1 MIERMRAALLVV
13 GLCIA
18 AACSLEPSFR
28 EPVPPIA
35 EVWPIPATMPAGK
48 EAVAADIGWR
58 EFFADKR
65 LQTLIA
71 QALENNRDLR
81 IAVLNVERARAMY
94 RIQRA
99 QQLPS
104 VSASGVYTKQNI
116 PSALSDGVPP
126 STYQSYEVS
135 IGMAAFELD
144 LFGRVNSLSHAALE
158 QYLAQEESRRSTQ
171 LTLIAEVAQA
181 YLTLAS
187 DRELTRLAADTLK
200 SQQDSFA
207 LTQKLYET
215 GAASGLDLAQAR
227 TTVES
232 ARADDARYEG
242 NVAQDIDALTL
253 LVGVTPD
260 PALLPQGLDVELA
273 MLSAPPAGL
282 PSSVLLRRPD
292 VRANEHLLRA
302 ANANIGAARAA
313 FFPTISL
320 VGNVGS
326 ASVELSGLFKSGTGT
341 WTFAPQVTLPIF
353 AGGALS
359 ANLDAAHTDQRI
371 ALAQYEKAIQSGFRE
386 VADAL
391 ALSDTLVRERNAD
404 EALTD
409 ATLSAYELSQKR
421 YRAGRDSYLNVL
433 DSQRSDYAA
442 RQRLIAVRLAEQSN
456 RVALYKALGGGWRE
470 HSR

>member
-1 MIERMRAALLVV
+1 MAFGAMVF

-18 AACSLEPSFR
+18 AACSLEPRYR
-28 EPVPPIA
+28 EPAPPIA
-35 EVWPIPATMPAGK
+35 DVWPIPAATPAGT
-48 EAVAADIGWR
+48 ETAAAEIGWR
-58 EFFADKR
+58 DFFVDKR
-65 LQTLIA
+65 LQALIA
-71 QALENNRDLR
+71 LALANNRDLR
-81 IAVLNVERARAMY
+81 IAVLNVERARGAY

-99 QQLPS
+99 ERLPN
-104 VSASGVYTKQNI
+104 VAASGVFTKQNI
-116 PSALSDGVPP
+116 PAALSDGSPP
-126 STYQSYEVS
+126 STYQSFEAS
-135 IGMAAFELD
+135 IGVAAFELD
-144 LFGRVNSLSHAALE
+144 LFGRVNSLTHAALE
-158 QYLAQEESRRSTQ
+158 QYLAQEETRRSAQ

-187 DRELTRLAADTLK
+187 DRELARLAADTLK

-207 LTQKLYET
+207 LTQKLHET

-232 ARADDARYEG
+232 ARADAAKYEG

-253 LVGVTPD
+253 LVGVTPE
-260 PALLPQGLDVELA
+260 PATLPQGLDAELA
-273 MLSAPPAGL
+273 SLGAPPAGL

-326 ASVELSGLFKSGTGT
+326 ASVELSGLFKSGTGA

-359 ANLDAAHTDQRI
+359 ANLDAARTDQRI
-371 ALAQYEKAIQSGFRE
+371 ALAQYERAIQSGFRE

-421 YRAGRDSYLNVL
+421 YRAGRDNYLSVL

-470 HSR
+470 QSQ